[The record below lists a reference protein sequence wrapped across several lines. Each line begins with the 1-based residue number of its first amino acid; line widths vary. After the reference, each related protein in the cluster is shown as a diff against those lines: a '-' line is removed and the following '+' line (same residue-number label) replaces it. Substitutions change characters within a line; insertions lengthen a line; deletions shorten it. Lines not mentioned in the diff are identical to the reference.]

1 MTTMATQ
8 APPASRPADSEA
20 ATFVTYF
27 SLSPR
32 FCHHHEVGCGTTAT
46 ASSAAR
52 SRETSSM
59 SGIAGNGRESNVHTE
74 PLDDW

>member
-1 MTTMATQ
+1 MTTMAPQ
-8 APPASRPADSEA
+8 APPARRPAESEA

-32 FCHHHEVGCGTTAT
+32 FCHHQDVGCGTTAT

-59 SGIAGNGRESNVHTE
+59 SGIAGKGSESNVRPDPPE
-74 PLDDW
+74 DW